1 MNASAHPI
9 GWKAHAALS
18 RTSGRFVALPGF
30 ADSAFRLAAGEPIW
44 IGEAP
49 AALHPRSVF
58 ADAAI
63 RRAGALALT
72 GAAPWREA
80 PLRLDRNARIA
91 MRRSAIAL
99 VARLRDLGEPRG
111 FATVLVGECPP
122 FPLHAVPPRVAA
134 IACAI
139 DRDDATALHDAA
151 LPLLGLGPGLT
162 PSGDDF
168 VGAVLHA
175 RSVAPLD
182 AAWVETRRRLIAAA
196 HRRTHAL
203 GAALFGDLAMGES
216 FAALNRLV
224 RALAAPSA
232 AATRGAASTAAGH
245 VDVPQAFEAACD
257 VVAIGHSSGW
267 DMLAGLIIGCAG
279 TAALRGVADSRREER
294 CA

>member
-1 MNASAHPI
+1 MNAIAQSI
-9 GWKAHAALS
+9 GWKAHAALC

-30 ADSAFRLAAGEPIW
+30 VDSAYRLAAGEPIW

-58 ADAAI
+58 ADAAT
-63 RRAGALALT
+63 RRAGAVALA

-91 MRRSAIAL
+91 MRRSAITL
-99 VARLRDLGEPRG
+99 VARLRDLGAPRG
-111 FATVLVGECPP
+111 FATVLVGDCPP
-122 FPLHAVPPRVAA
+122 FPLHAVSPRVAA
-134 IACAI
+134 VAAAI
-139 DRDDATALHDAA
+139 DRDDATALHDAG

-168 VGAVLHA
+168 VGAVLYA
-175 RSVAPLD
+175 RGLAPMDVA
-182 AAWVETRRRLIAAA
+182 WTETRRGLIAAA

-203 GAALFGDLAMGES
+203 GAALFGDLATGES
-216 FAALNRLV
+216 FAALNRLT
-224 RALAAPSA
+224 RALAAP
-232 AATRGAASTAAGH
+232 AATGSRGAGRATAGH
-245 VDVPQAFEAACD
+245 VDVPQTFEAACD